1 MHIRQSA
8 VAVMLAIA
16 SIGAAHAAITN
27 NTVEGGGELY
37 LVANKVNAGV
47 SYTYTFDTGLSFAS
61 FLPGAAAAQANQAF
75 NLAGDSNWTSFLS
88 QAGGATGVKWAVYA
102 GNNFDSGTAGGQQI
116 MMTTNKV
123 STGMVGSTTANRLND
138 TRMNTGLQNTAVFLN
153 ATNQLGTHSTQA
165 NGSSLNSGTGSA
177 DYGNGK
183 QNLFGAQYTATFA
196 PANNIGSEARFA
208 LVENTLATTAS
219 VTNYSTAG
227 AAIAD
232 MTDPGVATWLLS
244 NDGTLSYTA
253 AVAAVPEPGEWAFMM
268 AGFGLVGMIAR
279 RRAARA

>member
-1 MHIRQSA
+1 MQFRQSV
-8 VAVMLAIA
+8 VAALLAIA

-27 NTVEGGGELY
+27 NDATGGSELF

-61 FLPGAAAAQANQAF
+61 FLPGASASQANQSF

-88 QAGGATGVKWAVYA
+88 QAGGATGVKWAVYG
-102 GNNFDSGTAGGQQI
+102 GNNADSGTAGGQQI

-123 STGMVGSTTANRLND
+123 GTGMVGSTTANRLTD

-153 ATNQLGTHSTQA
+153 ATNQLGTNATLA
-165 NGSSLNSGTGSA
+165 NGSSLNSGAGSA
-177 DYGNGK
+177 DYVTGK
-183 QNLFGAQYTATFA
+183 QNLFGAQYTATFT
-196 PANNIGSEARFA
+196 PVSDIGTEARFA
-208 LVENTLATTAS
+208 LVQNSLATTAS

-232 MTDPGVATWLLS
+232 ITDPGVATWLLS
-244 NDGTLSYTA
+244 SDGNLSYTA

>member
-1 MHIRQSA
+1 MQFRQSV
-8 VAVMLAIA
+8 VAALLAIA

-37 LVANKVNAGV
+37 LVANKVNGGV

-61 FLPGAAAAQANQAF
+61 FLPGAAAAQANQSF
-75 NLAGDSNWTSFLS
+75 SFGSDSNWTSFLS

-153 ATNQLGTHSTQA
+153 ATNQRGTHATQA

-177 DYGNGK
+177 DYGTGK
-183 QNLFGAQYTATFA
+183 QNLFGAQYTATFT
-196 PANNIGSEARFA
+196 PVSDIGSEARFA

-279 RRAARA
+279 RRARA

>member
-1 MHIRQSA
+1 MQFRQSV
-8 VAVMLAIA
+8 VAALLAIA

-27 NTVEGGGELY
+27 NDAAGGGELY
-37 LVANKVNAGV
+37 LVANKVNGGV

-61 FLPGAAAAQANQAF
+61 FLPSGASAQANQLF

-153 ATNQLGTHSTQA
+153 ATNQRGTHATQA

-177 DYGNGK
+177 DYGTGK

-196 PANNIGSEARFA
+196 PANNIGTEARFA

-279 RRAARA
+279 RRARA

>member
-27 NTVEGGGELY
+27 NDAAGGSELY

-61 FLPGAAAAQANQAF
+61 FLPGAAAAQTNQLF
-75 NLAGDSNWTSFLS
+75 NFSSDSNWTSFLS
-88 QAGGATGVKWAVYA
+88 QAGGATGVKWAVYG
-102 GNNFDSGTAGGQQI
+102 GNNADSGTAGGQQI
-116 MMTTNKV
+116 MMTTNKP
-123 STGMVGSTTANRLND
+123 STGMIGTGTNRLND
-138 TRMNTGLQNTAVFLN
+138 TKMNTGLQNTAVFLN
-153 ATNQLGTHSTQA
+153 ATNQLGTHATQT

-177 DYGNGK
+177 DYGTGK
-183 QNLFGAQYTATFA
+183 QALFGAQYTAPFQ
-196 PANNIGSEARFA
+196 PANNIGTEARFA
-208 LVENTLATTAS
+208 LVENTLATSAS
-219 VTNYSTAG
+219 VTNYSLAG

-244 NDGTLSYTA
+244 ADGTLSYT
-253 AVAAVPEPGEWAFMM
+253 AAVPEPGEWAFMM
-268 AGFGLVGMIAR
+268 AGLGLVGMIAR
-279 RRAARA
+279 RRARA